1 MFFPANVYISVELTL
16 TVFNGNV
23 VIVESPIT
31 KMVVFLSGVAAVSN
45 NTANREIKI
54 DFLIRYIIS
63 SICYC
68 ILCSP
73 SQRTFQVPSLGKPGF
88 RGSVQPSHP
97 AHIMAMV
104 VSRAP
109 LPGR

>member
-1 MFFPANVYISVELTL
+1 MFFSAIVYISVELTL

-54 DFLIRYIIS
+54 DFFITVFSFVSVYDG
-63 SICYC
+63 SIDGCRVNLKLVLRE
-68 ILCSP
+68 IVL
-73 SQRTFQVPSLGKPGF
+73 
-88 RGSVQPSHP
+88 
-97 AHIMAMV
+97 
-104 VSRAP
+104 
-109 LPGR
+109 